1 MSSRSLASTFLLAA
15 ALSLLFAAACASEER
30 SADPT
35 PADTPAPPPTATPV
49 QEDSPTVA
57 PPAPTRTPW
66 TPPLEGRSGLGETII
81 AETKP
86 IPTPVRLE
94 YEFPDVAG
102 VVEWVRPA
110 VVSVVTEFTA
120 LTFFGP
126 QRDVQSG
133 SGVII
138 DPRGYLL
145 TNYHVIQDY
154 DRITVTTDDGV
165 QYDAE
170 VIGTD
175 LLSDLAVLKID
186 RQEYSFVTAAL
197 PESVWVGDWVIA
209 IGNALALPGGPS
221 VTVGVVSAL
230 DRSYE
235 IHPGLTL
242 YGLIQTDASINPGNS
257 GGPLLNLQ
265 GQLVGINTAVARG
278 DDAGRTIEGIGFAVA
293 TDTAMSVAWQ
303 LIELGK
309 VRWAFLG
316 VGVDDL
322 TPSMAT
328 SLGIPVR
335 GGVMVATVTPDSPA
349 WEAGLRGGDVIVA
362 FGGENV
368 STARQLIGMIRESQ
382 VGRKVE
388 VEAFSNEERVT
399 FTVTLGERPDS

>member
-1 MSSRSLASTFLLAA
+1 MSSLAIASRFLLAS
-15 ALSLLFAAACASEER
+15 ALILLFAAACASEGR
-30 SADPT
+30 SASPT
-35 PADTPAPPPTATPV
+35 PADTSAPQPTATPV
-49 QEDSPTVA
+49 SEASPAVA
-57 PPAPTRTPW
+57 LPAPTRTPW
-66 TPPLEGRSGLGETII
+66 TPTLEGRSGLGETII
-81 AETKP
+81 AETRP
-86 IPTPVRLE
+86 AATPVRLE

-120 LTFFGP
+120 LTFLGP

-133 SGVII
+133 TGVII

-145 TNYHVIQDY
+145 TNYHVVQDY

-186 RQEYSFVTAAL
+186 IPETRFVIPAGA
-197 PESVWVGDWVIA
+197 ESVRVGDWVIA

-265 GQLVGINTAVARG
+265 GELVGINTAVARG

-335 GGVMVATVTPDSPA
+335 GGVMVATVTPDGPA
-349 WEAGLRGGDVIVA
+349 FEAGLRSGDVIVS
-362 FGGENV
+362 FGGEKV

-382 VGRKVE
+382 VGRQLK

-399 FTVTLGERPDS
+399 FTVTLGERPDN

>member
-1 MSSRSLASTFLLAA
+1 MALEAS
-15 ALSLLFAAACASEER
+15 
-30 SADPT
+30 P
-35 PADTPAPPPTATPV
+35 
-49 QEDSPTVA
+49 SPT
-57 PPAPTRTPW
+57 R
-66 TPPLEGRSGLGETII
+66 
-81 AETKP
+81 
-86 IPTPVRLE
+86 VRLE
-94 YEFPDVAG
+94 YQFPDVAG
-102 VVEWVRPA
+102 VVERVRPA
-110 VVSVVTEFTA
+110 VVSVTTEFTA
-120 LTFFGP
+120 LTFLGP

-133 SGVII
+133 TGVIF

-145 TNYHVIQDY
+145 TNYHVVQDY

-186 RQEYSFVTAAL
+186 I
-197 PESVWVGDWVIA
+197 PESRFVIPAGAESVRVGDWVIA

-265 GQLVGINTAVARG
+265 GELVGINTAVARG

-303 LIELGK
+303 LIDLGK

-316 VGVDDL
+316 VGVNDL
-322 TPSMAT
+322 TPSLAT

-349 WEAGLRGGDVIVA
+349 WESGLRSGDVIVS
-362 FGGENV
+362 FGGERV

-382 VGRKVE
+382 VGRQVE
-388 VEAFSNEERVT
+388 VGAYSSDEQVT
-399 FTVTLGERPDS
+399 FNVTLGERPDG

>member
-1 MSSRSLASTFLLAA
+1 MSSRSLALTFLLTST
-15 ALSLLFAAACASEER
+15 LSLLFAACAAEGRTAS
-30 SADPT
+30 PT
-35 PADTPAPPPTATPV
+35 PPTETSTPPPTAAVTVDTNPIQEPV
-49 QEDSPTVA
+49 ESQS
-57 PPAPTRTPW
+57 R
-66 TPPLEGRSGLGETII
+66 
-81 AETKP
+81 
-86 IPTPVRLE
+86 
-94 YEFPDVAG
+94 FPDVAG

-110 VVSVVTEFTA
+110 VVSVATEFTA
-120 LTFFGP
+120 LTFLGP

-133 SGVII
+133 TGII
-138 DPRGYLL
+138 FDPQGYLL
-145 TNYHVIQDY
+145 TNYHVVQDY

-170 VIGTD
+170 VVGTD

-186 RQEYSFVTAAL
+186 IPETRFVIPAGA
-197 PESVWVGDWVIA
+197 ESVRVGDWVIA

-265 GQLVGINTAVARG
+265 GELVGINTAVARG

-303 LIELGK
+303 LIESGK

-349 WEAGLRGGDVIVA
+349 WAAGLRSGDVIVS
-362 FGGENV
+362 FGGERV

-382 VGRKVE
+382 VGRQVE

-399 FTVTLGERPDS
+399 FTVALGERPDN

>member
-1 MSSRSLASTFLLAA
+1 MATPERLPV
-15 ALSLLFAAACASEER
+15 EDR
-30 SADPT
+30 SAIGETVALEASP
-35 PADTPAPPPTATPV
+35 
-49 QEDSPTVA
+49 SPT
-57 PPAPTRTPW
+57 R
-66 TPPLEGRSGLGETII
+66 
-81 AETKP
+81 
-86 IPTPVRLE
+86 VRLE
-94 YEFPDVAG
+94 YQFPDVAG
-102 VVEWVRPA
+102 VVERVRPA
-110 VVSVVTEFTA
+110 VVSVTTEFTA
-120 LTFFGP
+120 LTFLGP

-133 SGVII
+133 TGVIF

-145 TNYHVIQDY
+145 TNYHVVQDY

-186 RQEYSFVTAAL
+186 I
-197 PESVWVGDWVIA
+197 PESRFVIPAGAESVRVGDWVIA

-265 GQLVGINTAVARG
+265 GELVGINTAVARG

-303 LIELGK
+303 LIDLGK

-316 VGVDDL
+316 VGVNDL
-322 TPSMAT
+322 TPSLAT

-349 WEAGLRGGDVIVA
+349 WESGLRSGDVIVS
-362 FGGENV
+362 FGGERV

-382 VGRKVE
+382 VGRQVE
-388 VEAFSNEERVT
+388 VGAYSSDEQVT
-399 FTVTLGERPDS
+399 FNVTLGERPDG